1 MMGRVFSPE
10 RDCARWVQELA
21 AVAIYTVGWIV
32 LVGRFAIT
40 DPAGTC
46 ACQGNGDPTVYMWA
60 LVWWPHA
67 LLNGLNPFI
76 SDVVWTPEGG
86 NVAASALMPGASL
99 AMAPITATL
108 GPLFSYNLLSL
119 LGSVLSAWFAFRLCR
134 YLTGRWLP
142 SLVGGY
148 VFGFSSYVL
157 GQSTGHVNLIL
168 IFLIPA
174 GVHLVLLWLDE
185 RVSARR
191 FVVLMTVIITL
202 QFLLSTEVLLTA
214 LLAGGAALI
223 LGFVWSPPRRQRI
236 RQLIPRVLL
245 AGAISAVLVAPDLY
259 YALKGLAPNPSV
271 DWAVKSSVESA
282 DPLNYVLPTPVTWV
296 GHALTDSLAVKFN
309 SRNGGVTGNYSESGA
324 YLGLPLLVIVV
335 LFGLT
340 HRRQAFAKVLLGTLA
355 VLFVA
360 SLGAHLH
367 IANPPDQP
375 DATYTPS
382 IPLPWGLVDHLPA
395 LDHVLP
401 VRLAMFVS
409 LVVALIVA
417 LWLAEP
423 ARRPWAKLL
432 LGVAGIVLLLP
443 NQTLPYWRGEP
454 VDPPF
459 FTTQLYKDH
468 LRPDE
473 TVLVIPYGL
482 NGNSMLWQAETD
494 MYFRMP
500 GGYIA
505 PDVPVGYWRDPVA
518 RVLLNPDVEGPVTPQ
533 RLRLPLRD
541 FIVRRGV
548 GAVIIGDSSPAPWAA
563 VIESLGVRPAH
574 VGDVLVYDVPSGWRG
589 SASTKPEESPFTLE
603 KHGSDE
609 LIVSAAGDRARVEPG
624 APGGFFENVTSES
637 TAISV
642 GGWAATGEGSAE
654 RVVAFAAGRYLADGP
669 PTRDRP
675 DVANA
680 LGPAASLSGFSLLG
694 VSARPIDTSSVRV
707 FGLRGGHAFELKR
720 LEQP

>member
-1 MMGRVFSPE
+1 MMGRVCSPE
-10 RDCARWVQELA
+10 RDGARWLQDLA

-32 LVGRFAIT
+32 FVGRVAIT

-46 ACQGNGDPTVYMWA
+46 ACVGDGDPTAYMWA

-76 SDVVWTPEGG
+76 SGVVWTPEGG
-86 NVAASALMPGASL
+86 NVASSALMPAASL
-99 AMAPITATL
+99 AMAPITAIF
-108 GPLFSYNLLSL
+108 GPLFSYNVLSL
-119 LGSVLSAWFAFRLCR
+119 LGPVLAAWFAFRLCR
-134 YLTGRWLP
+134 YVTGRWLP
-142 SLVGGY
+142 SLLGGY

-157 GQSTGHVNLIL
+157 GHGTGHVNLIL
-168 IFLIPA
+168 IFLVPA

-191 FVVLMTVIITL
+191 FVVLMTAIITL
-202 QFLLSTEVLLTA
+202 QFLLSSEVLLTA
-214 LLAGGAALI
+214 LLAGGVALI

-245 AGAISAVLVAPDLY
+245 AGAISAVLVSPDLY

-271 DWAVKSSVESA
+271 NWAVKSSVESA

-296 GHALTDSLAVKFN
+296 GHALTDSVAVKFN
-309 SRNGGVTGNYSESGA
+309 SRNGGATGNYSESGA
-324 YLGLPLLVIVV
+324 YVGLPLLVIVV
-335 LFGLT
+335 LFGLA
-340 HRRQAFAKVLLGTLA
+340 HRRQAVAKVLLGTLA

-367 IANPPDQP
+367 IANPPDP
-375 DATYTPS
+375 PGTTYTPS
-382 IPLPWGLVDHLPA
+382 IPLPWRLVDHLPA

-432 LGVAGIVLLLP
+432 LAVAGVVLLLP
-443 NQTLPYWRGEP
+443 NQTLPYWRGQP

-482 NGNSMLWQAETD
+482 NGNSMLWQAETG
-494 MYFRMP
+494 MYFRMA
-500 GGYIA
+500 GGYVA
-505 PDVPVGYWRDPVA
+505 PEVPVGYWRDPVA
-518 RVLLNPDVEGPVTPQ
+518 RVLLYPDQEGPVTPE

-548 GAVIIGDSSPAPWAA
+548 GAVIIATSSPAPWAA
-563 VIESLGVRPAH
+563 VIESLGVRPTR
-574 VGDVLVYDVPSGWRG
+574 VGDVLFYDVPSGWRG
-589 SASTKPEESPFTLE
+589 STSTKPEASPFTLA
-603 KHGSDE
+603 KRGSDE
-609 LIVSAAGDRARVEPG
+609 FIISASGDRARVDP
-624 APGGFFENVTSES
+624 AAAGGFFENVTGES
-637 TAISV
+637 TAI
-642 GGWAATGEGSAE
+642 GIAGWAATREGAAE
-654 RVVAFAAGRYLADGP
+654 RVVAFAGGRFLAEGP
-669 PTRDRP
+669 PTRARP
-675 DVANA
+675 DVANE

-694 VSARPIDTSSVRV
+694 VGARPIDPSSVRV
-707 FGLRGGHAFELKR
+707 FGLRGGRAFELKR
-720 LEQP
+720 L